1 MDKIITVWKNNSNL
15 TYNSLP
21 TGSVKMLFLSFSL
34 NNSSGRERNIRAL
47 LLKTLEVIMKQKK
60 KMMKMLSCNFGFSE
74 IFSICG
80 INGGD
85 MDTTESFC
93 ITG

>member
-1 MDKIITVWKNNSNL
+1 
-15 TYNSLP
+15 
-21 TGSVKMLFLSFSL
+21 MLFLSFNL

-47 LLKTLEVIMKQKK
+47 LLKTLEVMTKQKR
-60 KMMKMLSCNFGFSE
+60 KMMKTLFCNVGFSE

-80 INGGD
+80 VNVGD
-85 MDTTESFC
+85 MDTMVSFC